1 MILLAMPVEMALE
14 NQSSSSEAVPE
25 KPLCWLCQAEAAET
39 AAAAEQ

>member
-25 KPLCWLCQAEAAET
+25 KPLCWLCQAAAET